1 MAVVDPGREPVRLE
15 TALDAELRRAETEIY
30 TTTVGIEER
39 AIELEERARAAELVS
54 RVRRAR
60 LLRSDVLSRRG
71 ELEEAL
77 RLQIETLTE
86 AELDGDRMAT
96 ARAHCVL
103 ANTYDRLAEQGKAL
117 QSAEECVRLLVPGDP
132 PSWRAEHMMVLAM
145 ATNYWRHGDVD
156 YTIFDEALRL
166 AREAGDP
173 VLELGILNN
182 YVYVAV
188 MRGDPRGVAM
198 TEELRRLAEREMPD
212 GYPSAWLDTI
222 AVGLMAAGKLDEAAQ
237 YSAAAVEAAPHDQV
251 EPSTLAMCILTQS
264 KVERARGSL
273 DVAIELAS
281 AAAEIARAADSSEAT
296 GRTLEELSELV
307 ALEGDY
313 KRAYEYLRERNQI
326 LDRYQTERS
335 ELHAVTLQA
344 IYAVEVERQQRLALE
359 ALADTDPLTGL
370 YNRRYMNRQLSLL
383 VKEPVALALVDI
395 DHFKQINDRF
405 SHETGDQVLIRLAEM
420 LNQHAES
427 FGHTDGFAARI
438 GGEEFVLALPHL
450 EPESAHACGE
460 GLRAEVETS
469 SWDEIAAGLRVT
481 VSVGLAVERTG
492 GGDASAL
499 LGRADAQ
506 LYNAKRQGRN
516 RVISEH
522 SP

>member
-1 MAVVDPGREPVRLE
+1 MAVADPGKEPVRIE
-15 TALDAELRRAETEIY
+15 VALDAELTRAEVDIY
-30 TTTVGIEER
+30 LTTAGMAER
-39 AIELEERARAAELVS
+39 ATELEERARAAELVS

-60 LLRSDVLSRRG
+60 LLRSDALSRRG

-77 RLQIETLTE
+77 RLQIATLTE
-86 AELDGDRMAT
+86 AELDADRMAS
-96 ARAHCVL
+96 ARAHYQL

-132 PSWRAEHMMVLAM
+132 PTWRAEHMMVLAL
-145 ATNYWRHGDVD
+145 ATSYWRHGVVD
-156 YTIFDEALRL
+156 YTTFDEALRL

-173 VLELGILNN
+173 LLVLAILNN

-188 MRGDPRGVAM
+188 TRGDQRGILM
-198 TEELRRLAEREMPD
+198 TEELRHLAEREMPG

-222 AVGLMAAGKLDEAAQ
+222 AFGLMAAGKLDEAAE
-237 YSAAAVEAAPHDQV
+237 YSAAAVAAAPYDQV
-251 EPSTLAMCILTQS
+251 EPSTLSMCILTQA
-264 KVERARGSL
+264 KIERARGNL
-273 DVAIELAS
+273 DGAVERATV
-281 AAAEIARAADSSEAT
+281 AAEIARTAGAGEAI
-296 GRTLEELSELV
+296 GRTLEELSEL
-307 ALEGDY
+307 AAIEGDY
-313 KRAYEYLRERNQI
+313 ERAYEYLRERNQA
-326 LDRYQTERS
+326 LASYQTERS

-370 YNRRYMNRQLSLL
+370 YNRRYMNRQLTEL

-405 SHETGDQVLIRLAEM
+405 SHEAGDQVLTRLATM
-420 LNQHAES
+420 LREHAEA
-427 FGHTDGFAARI
+427 FGHTAGFAARI

-450 EPESAHACGE
+450 GAAAARERCER
-460 GLRAEVETS
+460 LRADVENS
-469 SWDEIAAGLRVT
+469 SWDEIAPALRVT
-481 VSVGLAVERTG
+481 VSVGLAIEETG
-492 GGDASAL
+492 GGNASQL